1 MEKFDIYV
9 TFQDGHIEKEPQL
22 DMHQLQQRLKTL
34 HTGVAAR
41 MGMIKEVKVVDQGD
55 MIVFKSENGQIVF
68 PPPQ

>member
-9 TFQDGHIEKEPQL
+9 TFVDGHVEKEPQL
-22 DMHQLQQRLKTL
+22 DMHALQSRLKTL

-55 MIVFKSENGQIVF
+55 MIVFKSENGKIVY
-68 PPPQ
+68 PTAQ